1 MAKKLSPS
9 EKKLLDLIRINGAV
23 SRLEISKLAS
33 ISVTKVAD
41 ATKNLDKKGFLQ
53 KRVGSSSGGRKPNL
67 LKLKDDISFS
77 MGIEIGTQNTRIVV
91 TNVNGD
97 IISDIKQ
104 YEPLKEK
111 RTIALADIV
120 KLGER
125 TLKTINF
132 KWQNLS
138 SMGVGITGVIDEQ
151 NGKVLLLPNAP
162 DWQNLEIV
170 KGLKKETGV
179 KNVYL
184 TDNVRAMTLSE
195 NRYGSGKEFKNFILF
210 YIGAGLGAGII
221 IDNKLL
227 TGSGEKGIVGEIG
240 HIYAGQNSDMCVC
253 GNYGCLESIASGWAI
268 VKKAK
273 KAIASG
279 VFTSMGALVSREE
292 SIQIPDITN
301 AALEGDKLAVN
312 LIEETAAHLAV
323 GISTLINLLNPE
335 AIIIAGGFA
344 TRAGDLLVKPLLSGI
359 KAKTLPWIRD
369 DINIIQS
376 ELGEYIAARGA
387 ATFALD
393 KSFDVLF

>member
-1 MAKKLSPS
+1 
-9 EKKLLDLIRINGAV
+9 V
-23 SRLEISKLAS
+23 SRLEISKLAG

-67 LKLKDDISFS
+67 LKIKDDISFS
-77 MGIEIGTQNTRIVV
+77 MGIEIGTQNTRVVV

-104 YEPLKEK
+104 CEPLKEK
-111 RTIALADIV
+111 RTITLADIV

-138 SMGVGITGVIDEQ
+138 SIGVGITGVIDEQ

-162 DWQNLEIV
+162 HWQNLEIV

-179 KNVYL
+179 NNIYL
-184 TDNVRAMTLSE
+184 TDNVRAMALSE
-195 NRYGSGKEFKNFILF
+195 NRYGSGREFKNFILF
-210 YIGAGLGAGII
+210 YIGAE
-221 IDNKLL
+221 LL

-240 HIYAGQNSDMCVC
+240 HIYAGQNNEMCVC

-279 VFTSMGALVSREE
+279 VFTSMGALVSRED

-344 TRAGDLLVKPLLSGI
+344 TRAGDLLVKPLL
-359 KAKTLPWIRD
+359 
-369 DINIIQS
+369 
-376 ELGEYIAARGA
+376 
-387 ATFALD
+387 
-393 KSFDVLF
+393 

>member
-1 MAKKLSPS
+1 MVKKLSPS
-9 EKKLLDLIRINGAV
+9 EKKLLDLIRVSGAV
-23 SRLEISKLAS
+23 SRLEISKLAG

-67 LKLKDDISFS
+67 LKIKDDIGFS
-77 MGIEIGTQNTRIVV
+77 MGIEIGTQNTRVV
-91 TNVNGD
+91 ITNVNGD

-111 RTIALADIV
+111 RTITLADIV

-138 SMGVGITGVIDEQ
+138 SIGVGITGVIDEQ

-162 DWQNLEIV
+162 HWQNLEIV
-170 KGLKKETGV
+170 KGFKKETGV
-179 KNVYL
+179 NNIYL
-184 TDNVRAMTLSE
+184 TDNVRAMALSE
-195 NRYGSGKEFKNFILF
+195 NRYGSGREFSNFILF

-240 HIYAGQNSDMCVC
+240 HIYAGQNSEMCVC

-301 AALEGDKLAVN
+301 AAIEGDKLAVN

-344 TRAGDLLVKPLLSGI
+344 TRAGDLLIEPLLNGI

-376 ELGEYIAARGA
+376 EIGEYIAARGA
-387 ATFALD
+387 ATIALD
-393 KSFDVLF
+393 KSFDDLF